1 MTLADRI
8 DRAVSHLGAAKAYAV
23 SPRYVVEAVAGINNA
38 LAVLEDAR
46 GRAEALERECV
57 DLRREVS
64 VYREVNR
71 AS

>member
-1 MTLADRI
+1 MTLADQI
-8 DRAVSHLGAAKAYAV
+8 DRAVSHIVAAKAYAV
-23 SPRYVVEAVAGINNA
+23 SPRYVVEAVAGISDA

-57 DLRREVS
+57 ELRREVS

>member
-1 MTLADRI
+1 MTLADQI

-23 SPRYVVEAVAGINNA
+23 SPRYVVEAVAGINDA

-57 DLRREVS
+57 ELRREVS